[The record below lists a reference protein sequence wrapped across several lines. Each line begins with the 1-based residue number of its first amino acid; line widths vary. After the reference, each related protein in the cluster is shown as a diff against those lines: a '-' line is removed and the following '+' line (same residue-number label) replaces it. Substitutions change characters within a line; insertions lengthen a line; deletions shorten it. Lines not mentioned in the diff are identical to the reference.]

1 MIDIN
6 DIIDETIQGL
16 ADDNV
21 NQGVDGLC
29 ELASY
34 WAKAGLPYE
43 SFLDMRLYIIN
54 EAKEIT
60 GCPVFIDLKVDMAEK
75 KARKIRNEG
84 HSISNI
90 ITH

>member
-16 ADDNV
+16 ADDSV
-21 NQGVDGLC
+21 TQGVDGLC

-34 WAKAGLPYE
+34 WARAGLPYE

-54 EAKEIT
+54 QAKDIT
-60 GCPVFIDLKVDMAEK
+60 GCPVFIDLKVGMAET
-75 KARKIRNEG
+75 KARKIRSEG
-84 HSISNI
+84 HSITNI